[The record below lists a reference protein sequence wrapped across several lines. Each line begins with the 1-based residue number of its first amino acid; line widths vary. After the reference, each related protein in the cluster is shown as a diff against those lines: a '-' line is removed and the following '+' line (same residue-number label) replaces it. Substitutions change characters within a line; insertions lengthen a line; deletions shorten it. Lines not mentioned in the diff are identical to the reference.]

1 MKANKYFQPKPL
13 FSVILTL
20 SGILM
25 GLLLAILAVWADYE
39 STAYGFMRR
48 AQASFE
54 GLICPVFIGK
64 NESGVVSIKISNPT
78 DRTLSPGVQV
88 EISTPNELD
97 SETEYIQLA
106 PGEQITLQRTIGP
119 QNVDLGMFI
128 FVNALVYSTYPIP
141 ARENTCGILVLP
153 LTSGAPLLIFGT
165 ALSTLFMTVG
175 TFILYKNK
183 QPARRSHSILF
194 IVIATTLAMFFG
206 FMGWWLV
213 AAILIVLSILTFVI
227 TTGSFFT

>member
-1 MKANKYFQPKPL
+1 MKPNEDFQPTPL

-20 SGILM
+20 SGILI

-48 AQASFE
+48 AQASFD

-78 DRTLSPGVQV
+78 DRTLSPAVQV

-119 QNVDLGMFI
+119 QNV
-128 FVNALVYSTYPIP
+128 
-141 ARENTCGILVLP
+141 
-153 LTSGAPLLIFGT
+153 
-165 ALSTLFMTVG
+165 
-175 TFILYKNK
+175 
-183 QPARRSHSILF
+183 
-194 IVIATTLAMFFG
+194 
-206 FMGWWLV
+206 
-213 AAILIVLSILTFVI
+213 
-227 TTGSFFT
+227 